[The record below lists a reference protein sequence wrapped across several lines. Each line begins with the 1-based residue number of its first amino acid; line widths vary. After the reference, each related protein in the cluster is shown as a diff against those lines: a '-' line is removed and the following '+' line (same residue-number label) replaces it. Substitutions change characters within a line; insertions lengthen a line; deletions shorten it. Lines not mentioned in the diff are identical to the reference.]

1 MKEVLFQ
8 IISHVNIKLLS
19 AIRGFSDLLVALTT
33 ATAGTTLKII
43 DKERMTHAESAVD
56 QSETINELQIL
67 FHINEVKDDAIR
79 HGAWNEDHENKL
91 NFFGTILYNEHD
103 WEIEQVQ
110 RYIYEVIE
118 TGPAYTLDD

>member
-8 IISHVNIKLLS
+8 IISTVNFKLLS
-19 AIRGFSDLLVALTT
+19 SIKGLADLLVALTT

-43 DKERMTHAESAVD
+43 DRERMSHAESAVD

-67 FHINEVKDDAIR
+67 INISEVKEDAIK
-79 HGAWNEDHENKL
+79 HGAWNEDHEHKL
-91 NFFGTILYNEHD
+91 NIFGTILYNEHD
-103 WEIEQVQ
+103 WELEQVQ

-118 TGPAYTLDD
+118 SGPAYTLDD